1 MIVFRRAEWKIVCCF
16 VFCFVFLEDCL
27 FVRKYLMS
35 LLDKIISLCPYLYQA
50 KSYDLIWAIRI
61 QM

>member
-16 VFCFVFLEDCL
+16 VFCFVFFGRLSFCSQI
-27 FVRKYLMS
+27 FMS